1 MANKYTFNMVV
12 AEFIKFAKLNIAD
25 LAQKELDNK
34 EKKEQ
39 LDKAIKGWLIP
50 LIATVTFKIPF
61 VPDCFVKYLFNK
73 FIIDNIP
80 VLTQAVY
87 DLLKDKVKGVTK

>member
-1 MANKYTFNMVV
+1 MANKYTFGMVV

-25 LAQKELDNK
+25 LATKELNNN

-39 LDKAIKGWLIP
+39 LDKAVKGWLIP
-50 LIATVTFKIPF
+50 LLASVSIKIPF
-61 VPDCFVKYLFNK
+61 VPEFIVKYFFEK
-73 FIIDNIP
+73 FIINNIP